1 MMLGCAR
8 MRNDNP
14 PIAADSWSQRGTAAA
29 FKEGRSIQ
37 IRNHLDVTR
46 RTFMMKRMVVS
57 SAFVLVAI
65 GTLSGSAQAQR
76 RTSVGFAA
84 GATFPVGDLGD
95 ATSTG
100 FHILGTLAVSGSA
113 SLPVG
118 FRLDGMYNSLSG
130 KSSGPDVNVWTVN
143 GNLVY
148 AFPGGT
154 TMTPYII
161 GGAGW
166 YNTKAD
172 ESGAESSN
180 DIGINVGVGARFA
193 LSGFTT
199 FAELRYHHI
208 FSDPNSAQMV
218 PLTFGI
224 LF

>member
-1 MMLGCAR
+1 
-8 MRNDNP
+8 
-14 PIAADSWSQRGTAAA
+14 
-29 FKEGRSIQ
+29 
-37 IRNHLDVTR
+37 
-46 RTFMMKRMVVS
+46 MMKRIVVS

-65 GTLSGSAQAQR
+65 GTLSGSALAQR

-118 FRLDGMYNSLSG
+118 FRVDGMYNNLSG

-143 GNLVY
+143 GNMVY

-161 GGAGW
+161 AGAGW

-199 FAELRYHHI
+199 FAEVRYHHI

>member
-1 MMLGCAR
+1 
-8 MRNDNP
+8 
-14 PIAADSWSQRGTAAA
+14 
-29 FKEGRSIQ
+29 
-37 IRNHLDVTR
+37 
-46 RTFMMKRMVVS
+46 MMKRMVVG
-57 SAFVLVAI
+57 SAFVLAAI
-65 GTLSGSAQAQR
+65 GALSDNAQAQR
-76 RTSVGFAA
+76 RTSVGFAG

-113 SLPVG
+113 SLPIG
-118 FRLDGMYNSLSG
+118 FRVDGMYNNLSG
-130 KSSGPDVNVWTVN
+130 KSSGPDVNVWTIN

-154 TMTPYII
+154 SVTPYII

-172 ESGAESSN
+172 ESGAKSSN
-180 DIGINVGVGARFA
+180 DIGINGGVGARFA
-193 LSGFTT
+193 LSGLST
-199 FAELRYHHI
+199 FAEIRFHNV
-208 FSDPNSAQMV
+208 FSDPNSAQMI

>member
-1 MMLGCAR
+1 
-8 MRNDNP
+8 
-14 PIAADSWSQRGTAAA
+14 
-29 FKEGRSIQ
+29 
-37 IRNHLDVTR
+37 
-46 RTFMMKRMVVS
+46 MMKRMVVS

-65 GTLSGSAQAQR
+65 GTLSGSALAQR

-100 FHILGTLAVSGSA
+100 FHILGTLAVSGPQA
-113 SLPVG
+113 C
-118 FRLDGMYNSLSG
+118 LSGSGSTGCTTTCPG
-130 KSSGPDVNVWTVN
+130 KSSARRQCLDGEREPRVRIS
-143 GNLVY
+143 
-148 AFPGGT
+148 GGT
-154 TMTPYII
+154 TVTPYII

-199 FAELRYHHI
+199 FAEIRYHNI
-208 FSDPNSAQMV
+208 FSDPNSAADD